1 MHVSDRLGNF
11 AKACARLRIDR
22 LRFRCPICGSSS
34 QLCATGLPNRMNA
47 IYSAHF
53 FCTDCDWSDYEPHLI
68 EEGVLWKDVVCVQC
82 GRELVSLEIDVSSP
96 DPCRSYV
103 RTGVETHRLP
113 GEVGYVVCPA
123 DGSRTPLSNF
133 AEA

>member
-1 MHVSDRLGNF
+1 MRVYDHSGGF
-11 AKACARLRIDR
+11 SKACQSLGVNPSRL
-22 LRFRCPICGSSS
+22 RCPICGSSS
-34 QLCATGLPNRMNA
+34 GLSATSIPKGMGAL
-47 IYSAHF
+47 YSAHF
-53 FCTDCDWSDYEPHLI
+53 RCSDCDWSDYEPHLI
-68 EEGVLWKDVVCVQC
+68 EEGVLWKDILCAQC
-82 GRELVSLEIDVSSP
+82 GRDLVSLEIDTSSP

-103 RTGVETHRLP
+103 RTGVKTHRLP